1 MQNSSDGTGRVI
13 RFDVFEV
20 DLAARQLRKRER
32 RVKVQDL
39 PFRLLVALLEQP
51 GEVVAREELRTRLW
65 GDTAV
70 EVDDGLHTAVRKL
83 REVLGDSAT
92 RPRFIGTVPRRAIV
106 FWRRFRWGR
115 WSERKRRTV
124 RESLFRKPHLRQP
137 RRRFQS
143 SQSGSIRPRGAF
155 GWFALVFSCWH
166 VSG

>member
-1 MQNSSDGTGRVI
+1 MQNSSSGTGRVI

-20 DLAARQLRKRER
+20 DLAARQLRKRKR

-92 RPRFIGTVPRRAIV
+92 RPRLIGTD
-106 FWRRFRWGR
+106 
-115 WSERKRRTV
+115 RKSTR
-124 RESLFRKPHLRQP
+124 LN
-137 RRRFQS
+137 
-143 SQSGSIRPRGAF
+143 
-155 GWFALVFSCWH
+155 
-166 VSG
+166 